1 MSVLLN
7 ELLSP
12 LRALFFPDRCALCHK
27 VIAKDTKVC
36 KNCRKTAPVIR
47 EKTCHLCAMPE
58 KDCTCKKHSRY
69 YKALTAPFIYK
80 DVLKTGIHY
89 WKFENYTAS
98 TDFFAEMIAAS
109 VKEKFADINFD
120 YITFIPQTANETAEK
135 GYNQT
140 EILADASGRKLNIPV
155 ATLLVKLY
163 ETRRQHNTPAL
174 FKSGN
179 VTGVFDCVQLE
190 KIRGKNILLIDDIK
204 TSGHTLNE
212 CAKMLSLYDAE
223 NVYCAVIATT
233 DSRRK

>member
-47 EKTCHLCAMPE
+47 GKTCHLCAMPE
-58 KDCTCKKHSRY
+58 KECTCKKHSRY

-98 TDFFAEMIAAS
+98 TDFFAEMIEAS

-204 TSGHTLNE
+204 TSGNTLNE